1 MATLNIPT
9 LLTQMLDAA
18 KVPLKSHFKEAKPF
32 AKQQF
37 KELLENIKM
46 IAKMKLDGTLTLEK
60 AKLHIEIQKNSMRIV
75 LLTIEG
81 LGLVA
86 VENAINAAIG
96 VVKNTVNTAI
106 GFNLL

>member
-1 MATLNIPT
+1 MATINIPS
-9 LLTQMLDAA
+9 LLTQMLAAA
-18 KVPLKSHFKEAKPF
+18 KVPLQSQFKEAKPF

-46 IAKMKLDGTLTLEK
+46 IAKMKLDGTLSMEK

-86 VENAINAAIG
+86 VENAINAAIS
-96 VVKNTVNTAI
+96 VVKSTVNSAI
-106 GFNLL
+106 GLALL